1 MSEAHAHL
9 AFAPSG
15 VGVLYAT
22 LWLAA
27 GKDVVGWFIG
37 AKNGGHVASFFV
49 LQDYYSTGETR
60 LFRSVEDDVYGP
72 WVDVRESGDA
82 LLPHPPPLSEALS
95 HELVRLQDQFVR
107 HWLFFEGDPQARGE
121 AEALRARG
129 IPVRH
134 VNIRAERLH
143 KLEPAAAVR
152 HYDSPDADRNVLVY
166 LSKRWPLDFEDE
178 R

>member
-1 MSEAHAHL
+1 MAQAHVHL
-9 AFAPSG
+9 AYAPRG
-15 VGVLYAT
+15 VGVVYAV

-27 GKDVVGWFIG
+27 GNDVAGWFIG
-37 AKNGGHVASFFV
+37 ARNGGQVASYFL
-49 LQDYYSTGETR
+49 LQDYYSSRETR
-60 LFRSVEDDVYGP
+60 FYRSLEDDVYGP
-72 WVDVRESGDA
+72 WVDVRPSGDA
-82 LLPHPPPLSEALS
+82 PLPHPPPLSEELC
-95 HELVRLQDQFVR
+95 HELVRLQDQFAR
-107 HWLFFEGDPQARGE
+107 HWLFFDGDPQAHGE

-134 VNIRAERLH
+134 VNIRAERID